1 MSTGNPVLVHL
12 ASATKISVSQL
23 ETCHLDLDVELET
36 CRLDHNLELVKVAE
50 YLGSVIA
57 HPVEDVDPAFEGD
70 TLESCQHCQH
80 KVVKVGDP
88 KIWTLTK
95 EVLILKRACFEF
107 LRGWLMVTSQ
117 YSRQTS
123 PSLQ

>member
-88 KIWTLTK
+88 KIWTLAK
-95 EVLILKRACFEF
+95 EVLILRERVLSF
-107 LRGWLMVTSQ
+107 
-117 YSRQTS
+117 
-123 PSLQ
+123 